1 MITIVHCTYFGE
13 DIMLSVP
20 SPEQDA
26 SVDKGEGQGWRT
38 KGPLKNYLPTTDLF
52 CFNFRFLGYF
62 KYIAEN
68 LSQKA
73 QRSRT
78 LDQNVFDGQC
88 RLSRLSIRVALFQN
102 KFSKML
108 S

>member
-1 MITIVHCTYFGE
+1 MV
-13 DIMLSVP
+13 SVP

-52 CFNFRFLGYF
+52 CFNFRFLGYL

-78 LDQNVFDGQC
+78 LYQNDQNVLYGQC
-88 RLSRLSIRVALFQN
+88 RLTRLSIRVALFQN